1 MWCELLLIF
10 SELLHAL
17 IALGSFSLPTAAA
30 PAPAPS
36 LAHLLL
42 LLLLLPLA
50 SLPFSSFTLLS
61 HNLIFSMP
69 HLASD
74 NISGVVERNIIW
86 LRFGLNA
93 SNGGDVR
100 KFTGVNI
107 GSNELRNYK
116 AIPPKKK
123 KKNSLLVNNPF
134 TPSFSYSPHHRSY
147 APANAFDSR
156 PLTLSSNVLSSM
168 MAPPCPAMKCIHGS
182 IDAMHRTLPLP
193 MPLPMLL
200 CCSCWSLLPQQMAHW
215 SPQAPPRSYADRTL
229 NGHKMT
235 TTMSDDDT
243 SLQQQQWLKTR
254 MSMQYRL

>member
-1 MWCELLLIF
+1 M
-10 SELLHAL
+10 
-17 IALGSFSLPTAAA
+17 ALGSFSLPTAPAPA

-36 LAHLLL
+36 LAHL

-100 KFTGVNI
+100 KFTGVNM

-116 AIPPKKK
+116 AIPPKKTK
-123 KKNSLLVNNPF
+123 KKNTLLVNNPS
-134 TPSFSYSPHHRSY
+134 TPSSSFSYSPHHRSY

-156 PLTLSSNVLSSM
+156 PLTLSSNALSSM
-168 MAPPCPAMKCIHGS
+168 MAPPCPAMRCILGS

-200 CCSCWSLLPQQMAHW
+200 CWSCWSLLPQQMAH
-215 SPQAPPRSYADRTL
+215 
-229 NGHKMT
+229 
-235 TTMSDDDT
+235 
-243 SLQQQQWLKTR
+243 
-254 MSMQYRL
+254 